1 MYLFHALFLILL
13 SIYSIKFFSVWVLD
27 YESMDFLH
35 AINLGFHE
43 GGHLIMIPFWDF
55 LHILGGSLFQC
66 LTPLIFAGYFYYKEQ
81 AQFSTAICLWWMGEN
96 FTDVAIYIAD
106 ARTRSLPLIGDM
118 WPESHDWYNLL
129 SMMDMLRYDDVI
141 ALTSHWIGMIIM
153 LGAIIWAV
161 RIIVREYLVKTV

>member
-1 MYLFHALFLILL
+1 
-13 SIYSIKFFSVWVLD
+13 
-27 YESMDFLH
+27 
-35 AINLGFHE
+35 
-43 GGHLIMIPFWDF
+43 
-55 LHILGGSLFQC
+55 
-66 LTPLIFAGYFYYKEQ
+66 
-81 AQFSTAICLWWMGEN
+81 MGEN